1 MKDGQLLGQAN
12 WGRARCLRHELLS
25 SSGWIRNYKF
35 GRAARATNGGNQ
47 YGVPP
52 FQRSRAYP
60 YALFSTA
67 ETPRARRIFSPLFIL
82 FQFCHPDPERKP
94 KGGSAVLGAL
104 YVLRQFVAKL
114 WNGL

>member
-47 YGVPP
+47 YGSRNSSDPAPIPTPSFPP
-52 FQRSRAYP
+52 PRSEEHTSELQSPCNLVCRLLLEKKKILVHPSQIDYM
-60 YALFSTA
+60 LL
-67 ETPRARRIFSPLFIL
+67 ARS
-82 FQFCHPDPERKP
+82 
-94 KGGSAVLGAL
+94 VLA
-104 YVLRQFVAKL
+104 
-114 WNGL
+114 